1 MNINMDIIS
10 SLEIERIEHIFKT
23 CLLQFGN
30 NSKANPFLI
39 LLPKTLCFQ
48 QLLRSYSFFSQGYK
62 SDGCVFRFQL
72 YMKHQLRLLYIFFI
86 RSYSN
91 DIDPL
96 ARKYI
101 LQKPFYT
108 QTVKICYFCFFWH
121 KYLTLEFFEPIQ
133 EDALHV
139 WKSTSFILH

>member
-1 MNINMDIIS
+1 MLPTVTSIIFLFLSGIQIWRLCVQIPVVYETPTETFIIVAGNIIWN
-10 SLEIERIEHIFKT
+10 
-23 CLLQFGN
+23 
-30 NSKANPFLI
+30 A
-39 LLPKTLCFQ
+39 LP
-48 QLLRSYSFFSQGYK
+48 
-62 SDGCVFRFQL
+62 V
-72 YMKHQLRLLYIFFI
+72 YIFFI